1 MKNTLRY
8 PVEMSPKKPSSYAK
22 HPQFGGQWTLRKLE
36 VLEGYLQSYTT
47 ALKDKPFRK
56 AFIDAFAGSGYRDGG
71 SLNTFQTP
79 LLFPDFI
86 SNENQSLVDGSAKLA
101 LKTEPA
107 FDRYIFIE
115 RSSTRCKQ
123 LEELKSEFPDRAE
136 QIYIKQ
142 GDANEKIQELCSK
155 NWNSH
160 RAVLFLDPFGMQVE
174 WDTIEAVARTKAID
188 MWLLFPLGI
197 AVNRL
202 LTTSGDIPESW
213 QKRLSLLLGTDDWY
227 KEFYT
232 VKKKPNLFGTDTEQV
247 VKNVNME
254 RIGDYFNDRLKKI
267 FAGVVEKPGVLRNS
281 SNSPLYLLCFAVGS
295 ERGKDIALSIAEHL
309 IKELP

>member
-1 MKNTLRY
+1 
-8 PVEMSPKKPSSYAK
+8 MSPKKPNSYPE
-22 HPQFGGQWTLRKLE
+22 HPQFGGQWTLRKLK

-47 ALKDKPFRK
+47 ALKNKPSVEKPFRK
-56 AFIDAFAGSGYRDGG
+56 AFIDAFAGSGYREGG
-71 SLNTFQTP
+71 SLEAFQTP
-79 LLFPDFI
+79 LFPDFT
-86 SNENQSLVDGSAKLA
+86 SNENQGLLDGSAKLA

-136 QIYIKQ
+136 HIDIQQ
-142 GDANEKIQELCSK
+142 GDANEKIQELCGKEWS
-155 NWNSH
+155 SH

-202 LTTSGDIPESW
+202 LITSGDIPKSW

-227 KEFYT
+227 EEFYT
-232 VKKKPNLFGTDTEQV
+232 VKTNPNLFGTETEQI
-247 VKNVNME
+247 VKDASME
-254 RIGDYFNDRLKKI
+254 KIANYFNDRLKEI
-267 FAGVVEKPGVLRNS
+267 FVGVVEKPGVLRNS
-281 SNSPLYLLCFAVGS
+281 SNSPLYLMCFAVGN
-295 ERGKDIALSIAEHL
+295 ERGKGIALSIAEHL
-309 IKELP
+309 IKELL

>member
-1 MKNTLRY
+1 
-8 PVEMSPKKPSSYAK
+8 MSPKKPNSYAE

-36 VLEGYLQSYTT
+36 VLAGYLQSYTT
-47 ALKDKPFRK
+47 ALKNKPTHQKPFRK
-56 AFIDAFAGSGYRDGG
+56 AFIDAFAGSGYRDVG
-71 SLNTFQTP
+71 SLETSQAP
-79 LLFPDFI
+79 LFPDFT
-86 SNENQSLVDGSAKLA
+86 SDENQSLLDGSAKLA
-101 LKTEPA
+101 LRTEPA

-115 RSSTRCKQ
+115 CSPTRCEQ

-136 QIYIKQ
+136 HIDIKQ
-142 GDANEKIQELCSK
+142 GDANEKIQELCGKQWS
-155 NWNSH
+155 SC

-202 LTTSGDIPESW
+202 LTTSGEIPKSW

-232 VKKKPNLFGTDTEQV
+232 VKTKPNLFGTETEQV
-247 VKNVNME
+247 VKNANME
-254 RIGDYFNDRLKKI
+254 KIGNYFNDRLKEI
-267 FAGVVEKPGVLRNS
+267 FAGVVEEPGILRNS
-281 SNSPLYLLCFAVGS
+281 SNSPLYLMCFAVGN
-295 ERGKDIALSIAEHL
+295 ERGKGIALSIAKHL
-309 IKELP
+309 IKELL